1 MGAACYKGVLLF
13 QHIFALQH
21 QPHRVLV
28 QLARLFHLFYVFNS
42 LGRKFIAQ
50 VVEMQHLV
58 LILRFQERDGRRD
71 GQGQAPIV
79 YPVAHILGRL
89 GQTDDAVELT
99 DRHSHLLGQLL
110 VAVQFLS
117 GGGVFLLPPGFLFH
131 ALHLAA
137 QGSCEVIGGNMGA
150 MQVAVIDQDLYIRV
164 VEFLDDGRDR
174 VVQFLGDHVAAL
186 ARHDFQTAALRVDP
200 GQDGVLY
207 AVELNGLL
215 QFPVVLAVFVHRDR
229 VVFGLFQIAGVE
241 DDKVGFPLL
250 GTGQV
255 VQRLIVRGRQ
265 SVLENLGDLC
275 PSWAL
280 GGGTGH
286 DGLGLYL
293 ALHRLLGS
301 GSSGGSILSGDCLLG
316 GVGGFAVR
324 LALCFALGG
333 LFFGFGSIRGR
344 GGWRHRAFLGGGPIL
359 SGGGFLGGVSDLSV
373 RLGLRLGLRL
383 ALGGLLLGLG
393 STGGGGGWRLLALLG
408 GVGGLA
414 VRLALGGFLP
424 RLRCISGGRSRCH
437 LTLLGGGAVL
447 GGSCLLGGVGGLGVR
462 LGLRLTLGGFLL
474 GLRRISG
481 RRRRRH
487 LALLGGGAVLGGGGL
502 LGGVSSLAVWFAL
515 CLTHGWLLGY

>member
-1 MGAACYKGVLLF
+1 
-13 QHIFALQH
+13 
-21 QPHRVLV
+21 
-28 QLARLFHLFYVFNS
+28 
-42 LGRKFIAQ
+42 
-50 VVEMQHLV
+50 MQYLV

-71 GQGQAPIV
+71 REGQAPVIH
-79 YPVAHILGRL
+79 PVAHILGCL

-99 DRHSHLLGQLL
+99 DRHPHFLGQFL

-137 QGSCEVIGGNMGA
+137 QGYGKIISGDMGA
-150 MQVAVIDQDLYIRV
+150 VQVAVIDQDHYIRV
-164 VEFLDDGRDR
+164 TELLDDGGDR
-174 VVQFLGDHVAAL
+174 IVQLLGDHVAAL
-186 ARHDFQTAALRVDP
+186 AGHNLQTAALRVDP
-200 GQDGVLY
+200 GQDRVLH
-207 AVELNGLL
+207 AVELDGLFQL
-215 QFPVVLAVFVHRDR
+215 PVVLAVWVHCDL
-229 VVFGLFQIAGVE
+229 VEFGLFQIAGVE

-280 GGGTGH
+280 GGGAGH

-373 RLGLRLGLRL
+373 RLGLRL

-393 STGGGGGWRLLALLG
+393 STG
-408 GVGGLA
+408 
-414 VRLALGGFLP
+414 
-424 RLRCISGGRSRCH
+424 GGRSRCH

-502 LGGVSSLAVWFAL
+502 LGGVSSLAVWFVL